1 MKRLRILFFAL
12 IALFSVSC
20 SIHQGLTFNQNSND
34 TQVVL
39 SKKNYKILNSV
50 KGEAEA
56 VYFFGIGA
64 IHKKAL
70 IDQART
76 SMLEKSNLVGSSKA
90 VIRETVEITHTFFPF
105 VRKYNVTVSGYVIE
119 FTE

>member
-1 MKRLRILFFAL
+1 MELY
-12 IALFSVSC
+12 
-20 SIHQGLTFNQNSND
+20 NS
-34 TQVVL
+34 
-39 SKKNYKILNSV
+39 SKNTVRCKC
-50 KGEAEA
+50 
-56 VYFFGIGA
+56 YFFTIT